1 MAVAGL
7 FAGIGGLELAF
18 AEAGYDAVVLSEI
31 DSSAQSVLRHRFPR
45 ATVVGDIA
53 GIPDLPVGVEIVTA
67 GFPCQNL
74 SMAGH
79 GAVLLPSLSAC
90 EKCRGSRQVGPRP
103 CRKVLND

>member
-1 MAVAGL
+1 
-7 FAGIGGLELAF
+7 
-18 AEAGYDAVVLSEI
+18 
-31 DSSAQSVLRHRFPR
+31 
-45 ATVVGDIA
+45 
-53 GIPDLPVGVEIVTA
+53 LPVGVEIVTA

-74 SMAGH
+74 STAGH